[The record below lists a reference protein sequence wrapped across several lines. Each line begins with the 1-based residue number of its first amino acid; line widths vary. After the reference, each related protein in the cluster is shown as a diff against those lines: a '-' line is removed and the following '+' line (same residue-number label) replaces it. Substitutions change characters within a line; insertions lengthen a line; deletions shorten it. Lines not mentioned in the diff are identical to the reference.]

1 MTPTEFCV
9 RKLGI
14 IPYVWQIE
22 ALESVGIGQ
31 FSSVVAANG
40 SGKTDRLVAP
50 LILWFL
56 DKHPKGK
63 VVFTSGSFRQLS
75 NQLWPAIRKH
85 RDKFPAWTF
94 LSDELRTPEGG
105 FALGFSTDDA
115 GRAEGWHGEP
125 DAPLLLIVDEAKT
138 VPDQIFEAFD
148 RCTRLLQLWVSS
160 PGAPRGQFYDS
171 HHKDRSLYWTRKVPS
186 SECPHI
192 PEERRQLDRIKYGE
206 DHPLYRSK
214 HLAEFTADDELM
226 VLSPARLTS
235 ALERQPKADES
246 GEVVAFCDF
255 AAGRDENVLAIRR
268 GNRARVVKA
277 WQERDTVQA
286 ARQFIRLFEEEKLK
300 PGQIFGDAD
309 GLGTGFVCQ
318 MAEEGWHINRFHG
331 GQAAKDSDEYA
342 NLIGEVWHTGT
353 QAIHRGEVNLGE
365 LDPMTFEQ
373 ITTRRSEWN
382 ATGKLRIE
390 DKEKMR
396 KAGLK
401 SPDRADAL
409 LACIALGAHHSGLM
423 SEKSAIRTRGNPMAT
438 RAVRGFNAL

>member
-1 MTPTEFCV
+1 MTPSEFCV
-9 RKLGI
+9 RRLGI

-22 ALESVGIGQ
+22 AMESVAMGQ
-31 FSSVVAANG
+31 PSSVVAANG
-40 SGKTDRLVAP
+40 SGKTDRLVAV

-56 DKHPKGK
+56 YTYPKGK
-63 VVFTSGSFRQLS
+63 VVFTSGSYRQLS
-75 NQLWPAIRKH
+75 NQLWPSVKKH
-85 RDKFPAWTF
+85 RDKFPEWTF
-94 LSDELRTPEGG
+94 LSDEIRTPQGG

-115 GRAEGWHGEP
+115 GRAEGWHGDP
-125 DAPLLLIVDEAKT
+125 DAPLFLIIDEAKT

-148 RCTRLLQLWVSS
+148 RCTRIAQLWVSS

-171 HHKDRSLYWTRKVPS
+171 HHKTRSLYWTRKVPS

-192 PEERRQLDRIKYGE
+192 PDERRALDRAKYGE
-206 DHPLYRSK
+206 DHPLFRSK

-226 VLSPARLTS
+226 VLSPMKLTL
-235 ALERQPKADES
+235 ALEAQPDEDES

-268 GNRARVVKA
+268 GNKARIIKA

-286 ARQFIRLFEEEKLK
+286 ARQFIQMFKDQDLK

-318 MAEEGWHINRFHG
+318 MAEEGWHINRFYG
-331 GQAAKDSDEYA
+331 GQAAKESDEYA
-342 NLIGEVWHTGT
+342 NLIGEVWHTAT
-353 QAIHRGEVNLGE
+353 QAIHRGEINLGE
-365 LDPMTFEQ
+365 LDRLTFEQ
-373 ITTRRSEWN
+373 ITSRKSEWN

-390 DKEKMR
+390 DKEKMK

-409 LACIALGAHHSGLM
+409 LACITLGASHSGRM
-423 SEKSAIRTRGNPMAT
+423 SSASVIRSPRSAFAT
-438 RAVRGFNAL
+438 PRARGFNAI